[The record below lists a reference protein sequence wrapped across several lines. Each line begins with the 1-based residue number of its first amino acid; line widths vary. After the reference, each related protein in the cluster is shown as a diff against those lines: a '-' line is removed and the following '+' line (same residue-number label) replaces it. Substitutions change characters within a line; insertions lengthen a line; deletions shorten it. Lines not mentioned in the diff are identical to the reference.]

1 MLFYIKNN
9 IKSACARQSTPDGS
23 ILVSCNSGTILLK
36 KHVASLLDMA
46 GQWLDSNILTD
57 GIPSTQQAELL
68 DALTQL
74 KALGLA
80 QIRR

>member
-9 IKSACARQSTPDGS
+9 IKSACTRQSTPDGG
-23 ILVSCNSGTILLK
+23 ILVNCNSGTILLK

-57 GIPSTQQAELL
+57 GIPSTQ
-68 DALTQL
+68 
-74 KALGLA
+74 
-80 QIRR
+80 